1 MEVKTTKTEFR
12 ELLSVLEKAAAF
24 INEKSTRSKDFD
36 LARRLIRSKALLA
49 KRNGSLQGEAAIVI
63 NGIVYVAEPMDD
75 CEDCAFCTGLAQ
87 CSVDFIC
94 ISMREAFRK
103 GFRDKPIGFKKWKGY
118 ERIRNIQEGNQGIS

>member
-1 MEVKTTKTEFR
+1 MEVKTTKTEYR
-12 ELLSVLEKAAAF
+12 ELLKALDQAADF
-24 INEKSTRSKDFD
+24 ITDKATRAREFD
-36 LARRLIRSKALLA
+36 MARRLTRAKALLV
-49 KRNGSLQGEAAIVI
+49 KAAIVI

-103 GFRDKPIGFKKWKGY
+103 GFRNKPIGFKKWKGY
-118 ERIRNIQEGNQGIS
+118 ERNRNIQEGNQGIS

>member
-1 MEVKTTKTEFR
+1 MAVFK
-12 ELLSVLEKAAAF
+12 EK
-24 INEKSTRSKDFD
+24 
-36 LARRLIRSKALLA
+36 
-49 KRNGSLQGEAAIVI
+49 AAIVI

-103 GFRDKPIGFKKWKGY
+103 GFRNKPIGFNKWKGY

>member
-1 MEVKTTKTEFR
+1 MAVFK
-12 ELLSVLEKAAAF
+12 EK
-24 INEKSTRSKDFD
+24 
-36 LARRLIRSKALLA
+36 
-49 KRNGSLQGEAAIVI
+49 AAIVI

-103 GFRDKPIGFKKWKGY
+103 GFRNKPVGFKKWKGY

>member
-1 MEVKTTKTEFR
+1 MAVFK
-12 ELLSVLEKAAAF
+12 EK
-24 INEKSTRSKDFD
+24 
-36 LARRLIRSKALLA
+36 
-49 KRNGSLQGEAAIVI
+49 AAIVI

-103 GFRDKPIGFKKWKGY
+103 GFRNKPICFKKWTGY
-118 ERIRNIQEGNQGIS
+118 ERIRNIHEGNQGIS